1 MKTVTKFLGVT
12 LLFTAVMFAQLPVQ
26 GEYQPKFPGDP
37 AKSNEEAAALG
48 YMRVVVN
55 AEKLYSRKHGGEYP
69 ASLSSLVGHGSFT
82 KRMVDPNRGD
92 YKVRYHSTGKAYELW
107 LTPTEQFSPT
117 HRAFFVDEKGSIRA
131 DETKQAGPESP
142 SVKD

>member
-1 MKTVTKFLGVT
+1 MRFIAKVTGIV
-12 LLFTAVMFAQLPVQ
+12 LLFAAVMFAQQPAA

-37 AKSNEEAAALG
+37 AKSDQEASALG

-55 AEKLYSRKHGGEYP
+55 AEKLYSRKHGGAYAP
-69 ASLSSLVGHGSFT
+69 TLSTLVGHGSFT
-82 KRMVDPNRGD
+82 KRMVNPDRGD
-92 YKVRYHSTGKAYELW
+92 YKVKYRATGKGYELW
-107 LTPTEQFSPT
+107 LTPTQEFSPV

-142 SVKD
+142 SVKE

>member
-1 MKTVTKFLGVT
+1 MKRSATLLGVL
-12 LLFTAVMFAQLPVQ
+12 LLFAAVMFAQQPAP

-37 AKSNEEAAALG
+37 AKSNEEASALG

-55 AEKLYSRKHGGEYP
+55 ANKLYSRKHNGEFAP
-69 ASLSSLVGHGSFT
+69 TLSALVGQGSFT

-92 YKVRYHSTGKAYELW
+92 YKVRYRTKKDKGYELW
-107 LTPTEQFSPT
+107 LTPDQFSPT

-131 DETKQAGPESP
+131 DAEKQAGAESP